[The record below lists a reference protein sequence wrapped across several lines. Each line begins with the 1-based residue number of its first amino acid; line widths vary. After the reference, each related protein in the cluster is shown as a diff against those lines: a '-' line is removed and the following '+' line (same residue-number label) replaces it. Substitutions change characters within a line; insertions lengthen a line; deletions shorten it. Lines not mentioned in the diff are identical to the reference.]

1 MRFAVLLTVFFLQE
15 SAFYTIPAAEPAKQP
30 APDWQAAFTVLSA
43 DNQANKLVLMLVTND
58 DAFHDSTMAKTDR
71 KVAAAQPAD
80 QATYGWC
87 ALDFHQSCQ
96 RMLKLR
102 PDLKDKISFQSIIA
116 GTPSELSGGKASD
129 SPKRVVLFVCDN
141 TYHLL
146 ALSIG
151 IPNADELLTII
162 EDAQE
167 VKTLGELN
175 DIAPDQTTNALIERN
190 KKRVGRLWNM
200 KFDQL
205 IKAKK
210 QDDVF
215 MDDDAAEPA
224 RSSFLHK
231 LFSALQPTYSHDAQT
246 RFGLMTELDARRLVI
261 LEQHSEARYA
271 WCQVITPFIAG
282 MDIQQDW
289 NIFVELLW
297 QQCAVAAGSDQ
308 TDFLKWFDAQKS
320 AGTFVMAVKP
330 PSHVQHL
337 PWPPAREPKHRNGTS
352 WQTAHDTATE
362 FPFRTITTQQ
372 LTALVREREFKPLA
386 FFSPSMIRYL
396 LVSPNNRL
404 PQIIREQDPPA
415 RFWGLL
421 RRAKAADK
429 SDSQPLPK
437 GEIR

>member
-58 DAFHDSTMAKTDR
+58 DAFHGPTMAKTDR

-87 ALDFHQSCQ
+87 ALDFYQSCQ

-190 KKRVGRLWNM
+190 KKRVGRLWNL

-215 MDDDAAEPA
+215 MWE
-224 RSSFLHK
+224 S
-231 LFSALQPTYSHDAQT
+231 Q
-246 RFGLMTELDARRLVI
+246 RFTEA
-261 LEQHSEARYA
+261 
-271 WCQVITPFIAG
+271 C
-282 MDIQQDW
+282 
-289 NIFVELLW
+289 
-297 QQCAVAAGSDQ
+297 C
-308 TDFLKWFDAQKS
+308 
-320 AGTFVMAVKP
+320 TFC
-330 PSHVQHL
+330 L
-337 PWPPAREPKHRNGTS
+337 
-352 WQTAHDTATE
+352 
-362 FPFRTITTQQ
+362 
-372 LTALVREREFKPLA
+372 
-386 FFSPSMIRYL
+386 
-396 LVSPNNRL
+396 
-404 PQIIREQDPPA
+404 
-415 RFWGLL
+415 
-421 RRAKAADK
+421 
-429 SDSQPLPK
+429 
-437 GEIR
+437 